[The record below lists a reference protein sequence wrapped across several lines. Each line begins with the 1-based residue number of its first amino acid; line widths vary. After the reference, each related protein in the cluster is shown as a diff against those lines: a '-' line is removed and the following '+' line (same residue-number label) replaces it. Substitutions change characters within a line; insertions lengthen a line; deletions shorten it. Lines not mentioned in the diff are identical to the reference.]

1 MKKTNKITLI
11 AILGAVG
18 YVLMLFKIPFPLA
31 TWLKF
36 DISDTV
42 VLYGTFVGGP
52 AIGFGIAVIKS
63 VLDFVVTGSA
73 SAGIGQV
80 TAVVS
85 SVSFAF
91 PVYAVYRKNQNLIL
105 GLVAGVLVSTITML
119 SLNYIYITPF
129 YARLYNMTPV
139 LDLIEANDG
148 SFLKYII
155 GIYGPFNLLK
165 GFVLSGIYYIIHKS
179 LKKTY
184 KA

>member
-11 AILGAVG
+11 AILGALG

-36 DISDTV
+36 DISDIV
-42 VLYGTFVGGP
+42 VLYGAFVGGP
-52 AIGFGIAVIKS
+52 VIGLGIAVIKS
-63 VLDFVVTGSA
+63 VLDFIITGSN
-73 SAGIGQV
+73 SAGIGQI

-85 SVSFAF
+85 SVSYAF
-91 PVYAVYRKNQNLIL
+91 PIYYIYRKNQNLIL
-105 GLVAGVLVSTITML
+105 GLLAGIIVSTITML
-119 SLNYIYITPF
+119 SLNYVYITPF

-139 LDLIEANDG
+139 LDLIEAGDG

-155 GIYGPFNLLK
+155 GVYGPFNLLK
-165 GFVLSGIYYIIHKS
+165 GCVLSGIYYVIHKS

-184 KA
+184 KV